1 METKMIGIKAT
12 YKGIEMAF
20 NGGQFDTN
28 SVITRGRC
36 AMYTDMEHATLAI
49 SGLKIP
55 KKAVIEF
62 VEI

>member
-20 NGGQFDTN
+20 NGGQFDA
-28 SVITRGRC
+28 SCIIARGRC
-36 AMYTDMEHATLAI
+36 ALYTDMEHANLAI
-49 SGLKIP
+49 SGIKIP